1 MSSFLSFFSQPAV
14 SIALYL
20 VLIVFAALLVNRFL
34 RALSNLLV
42 KPATSSARMAQVREQ
57 QTRTL
62 ARVLYSAAS
71 MAVWIVA
78 VLTAMDKV
86 GINPAPALLLAG
98 LCGVGVGFGAQG
110 VVRDVLTG
118 FFIVLEDQFVVGDTV
133 QIGETT
139 GRVEHLTLRRTVVR
153 DQRGALISISNGE
166 IRSVANL
173 SRDWS
178 QTFVDVAL
186 APDLAMEPSLQALE
200 AAAAQLRGDA
210 AWAQALVDGPRILG
224 VQSLD
229 RSAPVIRLQVR
240 TAPTRQEEVAR
251 ELRRRI
257 HMEFQRQG
265 IPVSTLQRPELAN
278 ISASPQESA

>member
-14 SIALYL
+14 STTLYL

-42 KPATSSARMAQVREQ
+42 KPATSSARIAQVREQ

-62 ARVLYSAAS
+62 ARILYSAAS

-110 VVRDVLTG
+110 IVRDVLTG

-139 GRVEHLTLRRTVVR
+139 GRVENLTPRRTVVR